1 MEKLEKFI
9 ETDDKAL
16 FEIIGA
22 SEETIDQISTAPYS
36 YWRETFRTL
45 IHNKVAI
52 ACFVLLLVVIF
63 FTIFGPMMK
72 YYSPTLPWETFA
84 PYEKPS
90 ADHWFGTNVD
100 RYDIWSIVWSGSR
113 LSLELAVT
121 VSIINAV
128 IGLLIGSI
136 WGFFPKI
143 DPFMIEVRNFV
154 NNVPSLLLNMM
165 FMQIFTYAK
174 VPTFIGL
181 IIVLCIFG
189 WLGLAATLRNNII
202 IIRNRDFNVASR
214 TLGSKPTSIIVHN
227 LLPFLVSIIVTVLA
241 TAIPAV
247 IDSEVSLAFFNLT
260 FKFPDITLGTVIA
273 SSTSGKSD
281 WLTHPHVM
289 LFPSMVIIILTVAFY
304 YIGFSLADATDPR
317 THR

>member
-1 MEKLEKFI
+1 MEKLEKFVK
-9 ETDDKAL
+9 TDDKNL

-22 SEETIDQISTAPYS
+22 SEESIDQISSAPYS

-45 IHNKVAI
+45 FHNKVAI
-52 ACFVLLLVVIF
+52 ACFVLLFIILF
-63 FTIFGPMMK
+63 FTIFGPMIR
-72 YYSPTLPWETFA
+72 YYSPSLPYNTFD
-84 PYEKPS
+84 PYLPPN
-90 ADHWFGTNVD
+90 ATNLFGTDVD
-100 RYDIWSIVWSGSR
+100 RRDIWSIVWSGSR
-113 LSLELAVT
+113 LSLELAIT
-121 VSIINAV
+121 VSIINA
-128 IGLLIGSI
+128 ILGLVIGSI

-165 FMQIFTYAK
+165 FMQLFAHAK
-174 VPTFIGL
+174 IPTFLGL

-189 WLGLAATLRNNII
+189 WLGLASTLRNNII
-202 IIRNRDFNVASR
+202 IIRNRDFNVASK
-214 TLGSKPTSIIVHN
+214 TLGSKPSAIIVHN

-241 TAIPAV
+241 VAIPGV

-260 FKFPDITLGTVIA
+260 FKFPSITLGTVIA
-273 SSTSGKSD
+273 DSTSARSD
-281 WLTHPHVM
+281 WMTHPHVM
-289 LFPSMVIIILTVAFY
+289 LLPALVVIILTVAFY